1 MLTSY
6 QDIVSITKARG
17 NLGNLAEK
25 AAGNRI
31 IVLTKGGNPKVAL
44 VDVRYLTKLQ
54 DSLRKIYRRT
64 FIDSAVFPYTRE
76 FSDKEIKKW
85 EEEDRL

>member
-25 AAGNRI
+25 AAGDRI

-64 FIDSAVFPYTRE
+64 FIDSAVLPYTRE
-76 FSDKEIKKW
+76 FTDQEIQEWEKADK
-85 EEEDRL
+85 L